1 VGYNTLPR
9 HLARQ
14 RRRAEEMKMRMIVV
28 KGQARMAAAI
38 GRFQK
43 HQPVRLHRM
52 LHGGDRRRWVVEM
65 FKAMRSQNDVVACRR
80 DGARSQQVF
89 ERLCKNMVQTLGG
102 KIAGGGKLD
111 AVIGCESFP
120 APQRLSEVAGG
131 ATNFE
136 RAGAVAEP
144 RRDKIG
150 LGRKALGGEAGAAH
164 GETGV
169 VEGLDVDALRMMA
182 APA

>member
-1 VGYNTLPR
+1 MTR
-9 HLARQ
+9 QQARQ

-52 LHGGDRRRWVVEM
+52 PHGGDRRRWVFEM

-80 DGARSQQVF
+80 DVARRQQVF

-102 KIAGGGKLD
+102 KIAGG
-111 AVIGCESFP
+111 
-120 APQRLSEVAGG
+120 
-131 ATNFE
+131 
-136 RAGAVAEP
+136 
-144 RRDKIG
+144 
-150 LGRKALGGEAGAAH
+150 
-164 GETGV
+164 
-169 VEGLDVDALRMMA
+169 
-182 APA
+182 